1 MAGLPSFSFRL
12 LPCLAVSI
20 TLEAE
25 ISPGMST
32 AEAVGLAQLVEE
44 AGFDRL
50 GISDVVYWPDC
61 FMLQALCA
69 QATSRIAVGAMV
81 TNPYTRHPVVLAGA
95 LATLDDLAPGR
106 AFCGLGVGA
115 GLAPLGID
123 YPKPVAALRQAVAD
137 IRTLL
142 SGGEAGGERLI
153 RPAAHPVPLSIGT
166 RSPQVMRLAG
176 EVADIALVGGR
187 FLSADLADAYRTWLA
202 EGATRSGRTLD
213 DFDIAPRL
221 TLCCSADGDL
231 ARRSVKRYAAH
242 YLTLIRPPELDVAPD
257 HMAAVEA
264 ALARSRGWYF
274 DHHRL
279 DDPELDALI
288 DDRLVRA
295 FTIVGTPREC
305 GDQLAAVLDMG
316 FTSASLNLA
325 ATARSGAAEG
335 LAETISSFAPVAA
348 SLARG

>member
-1 MAGLPSFSFRL
+1 VAGLPSFSFRL

-20 TLEAE
+20 TFEAE

-32 AEAVGLAQLVEE
+32 ADAVRLTQLAEE

-69 QATSRIAVGAMV
+69 QATSRIAVGAVV

-115 GLAPLGID
+115 GLEPLGID

-142 SGGEAGGERLI
+142 NGGEAGGERLI
-153 RPAAHPVPLSIGT
+153 RPAVHPVPLSIGT

-176 EVADIALVGGR
+176 EVADTALVGGR
-187 FLSADLADAYRTWLA
+187 YLSAGLAGTYRVWLA
-202 EGATRSGRTLD
+202 EGAARSGRALD
-213 DFDIAPRL
+213 DFEIAPRL
-221 TLCCSADGDL
+221 TLCCSEDGDL

-242 YLTLIRPPELDVAPD
+242 YLTIIRPPELGVAPD
-257 HMAAVEA
+257 RMAAIEA

-274 DHHRL
+274 GHGRF
-279 DDPELDALI
+279 DDPELDTLI
-288 DDRLVRA
+288 DDRLVQA
-295 FTIVGTPREC
+295 FTVVGTPGEC
-305 GDQLAAVLDMG
+305 ADQLAAVLDMG
-316 FTSASLNLA
+316 FSSVSLNLA
-325 ATARSGAAEG
+325 ATARSSVAEG
-335 LAETISSFAPVAA
+335 LAETINSFAPVAA
-348 SLARG
+348 ALRA

>member
-1 MAGLPSFSFRL
+1 M
-12 LPCLAVSI
+12 SI

-32 AEAVGLAQLVEE
+32 ADAVMLAQLVED
-44 AGFDRL
+44 AGFNRL

-115 GLAPLGID
+115 GLEPLGID
-123 YPKPVAALRQAVAD
+123 YPKPVGALRQAVAD
-137 IRTLL
+137 IRALL
-142 SGGEAGGERLI
+142 DGGEVGGERLI

-187 FLSADLADAYRTWLA
+187 FLSADLADTYRVWLA
-202 EGATRSGRTLD
+202 EGAARSGRTLD
-213 DFDIAPRL
+213 DFETAPRL
-221 TLCCSADGDL
+221 TLCCSPDGDL
-231 ARRSVKRYAAH
+231 ARRSVRRYAAH
-242 YLTLIRPPELDVAPD
+242 YLTLIRPPELDVTAD
-257 HMAAVEA
+257 HMTAVEA

-274 DHHRL
+274 DHNRF
-279 DDPELDALI
+279 DDPELDTLI
-288 DDRLVRA
+288 DDRLVQA
-295 FTIVGTPREC
+295 FTVVGTPDEC
-305 GDQLAAVLDMG
+305 ADQLGVVLDMG

-325 ATARSGAAEG
+325 ATARSSAAEG
-335 LAETISSFAPVAA
+335 LAETITSFAPVVA
-348 SLARG
+348 SLSGSG